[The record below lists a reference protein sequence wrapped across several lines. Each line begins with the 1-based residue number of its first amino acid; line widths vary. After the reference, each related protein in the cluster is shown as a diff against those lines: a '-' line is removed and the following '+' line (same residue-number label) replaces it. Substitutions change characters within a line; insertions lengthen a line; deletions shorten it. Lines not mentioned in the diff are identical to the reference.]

1 MSIAL
6 TQLRYTVE
14 EYEAMTERGELT
26 ENDRVELIRGEII
39 EKMPIGSSH
48 TGCVNKLNRLLNRLV
63 GDNAI
68 VTIQN
73 SIQLADSEPEPDVC
87 LARLRA
93 DFYSSSHPRP
103 ADIFL
108 IIEVAESSLEFDQ
121 QIKTPLYAEN
131 GIAEYWIVNLNDDCV
146 EVHRDPTPAGQYR
159 DVQTVRAGQ
168 TIPVPGIPG
177 AVLDPAQFL

>member
-1 MSIAL
+1 MSVAL

-14 EYEAMTERGELT
+14 EYEALIESGDLT

-48 TGCVNKLNRLLNRLV
+48 SGCVKQLNWLLNRLV
-63 GDNAI
+63 GVHAI
-68 VTIQN
+68 V
-73 SIQLADSEPEPDVC
+73 SIQDPVRLADSEPEPDVS
-87 LARLRA
+87 LTMPRS
-93 DFYSSSHPRP
+93 DFYRSEHPRP

-108 IIEVAESSLEFDQ
+108 IIEVADSSLEFDQ
-121 QIKTPLYAEN
+121 QIKAPLYAEN